1 MRLLNRIQNVEL
13 VRGEKGINGSWVY
26 SEKVLILKRLFG
38 DKKLIEEAAITLRGI
53 LVIKEKE

>member
-13 VRGEKGINGSWVY
+13 VRGEKGINGSWVH

-53 LVIKEKE
+53 LVFK